1 MASRKATKTS
11 EPQTANLEVPGFRF
25 AGIHC
30 GIKSKARDL
39 ALVAMDAPATVAGV
53 FTQSTVVG
61 APVEWCRDRMKA
73 GVARALVVNSG
84 ISNVAMGAR
93 GKRDNRAVA
102 GFVAKELGV
111 PVNQVMTAAT
121 GVIGQPLPMSKLRGG
136 VPKAA
141 AKLAAGKLADT
152 AEAIRTTDTFAKT
165 AVRRVRV
172 GGHLVTVA
180 GIAKG
185 SGMIEPQ
192 MATML
197 AYVFT
202 DAAVSA
208 PHLRRLVKQTA
219 DVTFNRLTI
228 DGETSTS
235 DTFMAFAN
243 GVAGN
248 AALRSASSPDAARFE
263 KALREVCEDLVRD
276 LARDGEGATKLVTI
290 DVKGAASPA
299 QAELAARRIANSAL
313 VKTALFGRD
322 PNWGRILQTLGAGRV
337 KIRESKAEIRLC
349 GVEVFARGAS
359 TGPGARKRAFAKMG
373 EREISIEV
381 DLASGKAATR
391 MWTCDFSYDYVRIN
405 AEYTT

>member
-11 EPQTANLEVPGFRF
+11 EPQTANLEVQGFRF

-39 ALVAMDAPATVAGV
+39 ALVAMDVPATVAGV

-248 AALRSASSPDAARFE
+248 AALRSASSPGAARFE

-290 DVKGAASPA
+290 DVKGAFDGQADHDYTDGVLMLTWRKEKLCTQVLSP
-299 QAELAARRIANSAL
+299 
-313 VKTALFGRD
+313 
-322 PNWGRILQTLGAGRV
+322 
-337 KIRESKAEIRLC
+337 
-349 GVEVFARGAS
+349 
-359 TGPGARKRAFAKMG
+359 
-373 EREISIEV
+373 
-381 DLASGKAATR
+381 
-391 MWTCDFSYDYVRIN
+391 
-405 AEYTT
+405 

>member
-1 MASRKATKTS
+1 MASRKASTRAT
-11 EPQTANLEVPGFRF
+11 PPAQDLAVPGFRF

-30 GIKSKARDL
+30 GIKAKSRDL
-39 ALVAMDAPATVAGV
+39 ALAVCEVPATVAAV
-53 FTQSTVVG
+53 FTTSTVVG
-61 APVEWCRDRMKA
+61 APVEWCRERVKA

-93 GKRDNRAVA
+93 GKRDNRAIA
-102 GFVAKELGV
+102 TLVAKELGV

-121 GVIGQPLPMSKLRGG
+121 GVIGQPLPMPQLRRG
-136 VPKAA
+136 VPAA
-141 AKLAAGKLADT
+141 AKKLSADGLAET

-165 AVRRVRV
+165 AVRRVRI
-172 GGHLVTVA
+172 GGKLVTVA

-202 DAAVSA
+202 DADISA

-219 DVTFNRLTI
+219 DVTFNRLSV

-235 DTFMAFAN
+235 DTFMAFAS

-248 AALRSASSPDAARFE
+248 ATLRSAKSADAARFA
-263 KALREVCEDLVRD
+263 KALLEVCESLVRD
-276 LARDGEGATKLVTI
+276 LAGDGEGATKLVTI

-299 QAELAARRIANSAL
+299 QAETAARRIANSAL

-337 KIRESKAEIRLC
+337 TITEAKAQIHLC
-349 GVEVFARGAS
+349 GVPVFAKGAA
-359 TGPGARKRAFAKMG
+359 TGPAARKRAYARMG

-381 DLASGKAATR
+381 DLAAGTASTR